1 MVKPGI
7 VQMDATPGQCSA
19 SIYIYHHLFRILP
32 ITTRFAF
39 NLLIISL
46 PNIYS
51 SCSDGVVFTTLAA
64 CGKDPCQVTQT
75 DCSLIHA
82 QLSPYPQTPVWED
95 QSLVLAWHTFPGT
108 STTPRVSSASCSSME
123 GAKGTRTTLRP

>member
-1 MVKPGI
+1 MVIHGC
-7 VQMDATPGQCSA
+7 VQMDATPGQWSPF
-19 SIYIYHHLFRILP
+19 H
-32 ITTRFAF
+32 
-39 NLLIISL
+39 N
-46 PNIYS
+46 YS
-51 SCSDGVVFTTLAA
+51 VIAHFFLSFLSPLYSFCSDGVVGSTFKL

-95 QSLVLAWHTFPGT
+95 QSLVLAGEPFPGT